1 MLLAGHFVE
10 CWRHPLEIYMSDAFL
25 TPAPGA
31 KAAKLCGILAIV
43 FALTCVGFPIAI
55 VLGIVALVQQAKAKR
70 LAKAE
75 PQTYLPVPA
84 TGLVTGIIGLVLP
97 VLMLPLVGIVS
108 AIAIP
113 ALLGQRERAREMA
126 VQAMVEAA
134 RKQAEVIVADLHA
147 KAPGQVPSQDAVI
160 QALSRDPGIQ
170 AFKNPYNPS
179 APAFKRGREGVPGTV
194 TVYPDMEEVDGV
206 TTWSIKFRGIIR
218 RGGQEHPIEAEVITH
233 TQEKVHGRTEDG
245 WEVVQPPVEPA
256 PQKD

>member
-1 MLLAGHFVE
+1 ME
-10 CWRHPLEIYMSDAFL
+10 CWRQPLEIDMSDAFL

-70 LAKAE
+70 LAKVE

-84 TGLVTGIIGLVLP
+84 TGLVTGIIGLVLSG
-97 VLMLPLVGIVS
+97 LMLPVS
-108 AIAIP
+108 LMTAAVAFP
-113 ALLGQRERAREMA
+113 AYVTYTGRAREMK
-126 VQAMVEAA
+126 VQAMVETA
-134 RKQAEVIVADLHA
+134 RQQAEVIVTDLQA

-179 APAFKRGREGVPGTV
+179 APAFKRGKEGLLGTV
-194 TVYPDMEEVDGV
+194 TVYPDVEEVGGV
-206 TTWSIKFRGIIR
+206 TTWSIKFRGTTR
-218 RGGQEHPIEAEVITH
+218 RGGQERLIEAEVITH

-245 WEVVQPPVEPA
+245 WEVVQPPMEPA

>member
-1 MLLAGHFVE
+1 
-10 CWRHPLEIYMSDAFL
+10 MSDAFL

-31 KAAKLCGILAIV
+31 KAAKLCGILAV
-43 FALTCVGFPIAI
+43 GFALTCVGFPVAI

-70 LAKAE
+70 LAKEE
-75 PQTYLPVPA
+75 PQAYLPVPA
-84 TGLVTGIIGLVLP
+84 TGLVSGIIGLVLSGI
-97 VLMLPLVGIVS
+97 MLPVS
-108 AIAIP
+108 VIAAAVAFP
-113 ALLGQRERAREMA
+113 AYVTFSERARETR
-126 VQAMVEAA
+126 VRAMVEAG
-134 RKQAEVIVADLHA
+134 RTQAEVLVAELHA

-179 APAFKRGREGVPGTV
+179 APAFKRGREGLLGTV
-194 TVYPDMEEVDGV
+194 TVYPDMEEVGGV
-206 TTWSIKFRGIIR
+206 TTWSIKFLGTVR
-218 RGGQEHPIEAEVITH
+218 RGGQERPIEAEVITH